1 VTRRASGA
9 VPAAADGHART
20 VRRATAPRG
29 PRRVSGP
36 ARTPAGRSASARTAA
51 ARPSAATR
59 VAPTQLT
66 LLGGAV
72 ALPRPQRARPARP
85 ESLGPRLLRWLGAL
99 AEHRV
104 LDRLLRGRTWIA
116 LVAAGLIGLVF
127 MQVSLLK
134 LNAGMGAA
142 VERSAV
148 LERENAV
155 YRAKVSE
162 LESNDRIQQKALEA
176 GMVLPAAGE
185 VRFLGPDGKRIGG
198 DAPAIPPSEAAATTA
213 VLPTLPAESTE
224 QGTATATDQA
234 AEPATISTAPAP
246 ATAPPTAAPTTA
258 APAPAP
264 APTAAAPAPA
274 VSRAPASAIAAG
286 SAPAPAATGGAAP
299 TGLDGQ

>member
-1 VTRRASGA
+1 VTPPSAT
-9 VPAAADGHART
+9 AATNGHART
-20 VRRATAPRG
+20 VRRGASPRG

-36 ARTPAGRSASARTAA
+36 ARTPAGRSARAA
-51 ARPSAATR
+51 APTRKPAVTRAATN
-59 VAPTQLT
+59 QLN

-72 ALPRPQRARPARP
+72 ALPRPQRARPARS

-99 AEHRV
+99 SESRW
-104 LDRLLRGRTWIA
+104 LDRLLTGRTWIA

-134 LNAGMGAA
+134 LNASMGSA

-155 YRAKVSE
+155 YRAKVSQ
-162 LESNDRIQQKALEA
+162 LESNDRIQQKAAELSL
-176 GMVLPAAGE
+176 VLPPAGE
-185 VRFLGPDGKRIGG
+185 VRFLGPNGKRVGG
-198 DAPAIPPSEAAATTA
+198 DAPVVPPSEAAATTA
-213 VLPTLPAESTE
+213 LLPTLPAESSE
-224 QGTATATDQA
+224 QGTAPVADPA

-246 ATAPPTAAPTTA
+246 AATAAPAPTTPTPTAPPTTVAPT

-264 APTAAAPAPA
+264 APAQSAAAT
-274 VSRAPASAIAAG
+274 
-286 SAPAPAATGGAAP
+286 APAASTGGAAP